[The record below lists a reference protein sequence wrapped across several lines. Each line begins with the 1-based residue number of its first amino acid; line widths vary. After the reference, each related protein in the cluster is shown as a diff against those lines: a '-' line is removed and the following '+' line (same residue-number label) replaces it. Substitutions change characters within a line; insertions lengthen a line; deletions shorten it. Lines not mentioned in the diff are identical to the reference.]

1 MRSVLSARGDRSGL
15 RRVSRSVLACRRICG
30 GGDSFYAFGIS
41 VRSRE
46 GQRCLFACPGLRSKD
61 RLKKFGQR
69 EEMSREK
76 IRYLQDLELE
86 EVLYYQQAVIRATS
100 MGKL

>member
-1 MRSVLSARGDRSGL
+1 
-15 RRVSRSVLACRRICG
+15 
-30 GGDSFYAFGIS
+30 
-41 VRSRE
+41 
-46 GQRCLFACPGLRSKD
+46 
-61 RLKKFGQR
+61 
-69 EEMSREK
+69 MSREK